1 MGKKD
6 KSANDMTRR
15 FVSSVE
21 LIAAREG
28 AAVLAT
34 QAPDAPPITL
44 GKVTFDL
51 RAVVAANGTGA
62 VELHD
67 QRVAT
72 PGFHRGWCEQAIW
85 QHGAV
90 GGSEAAGSEIV
101 GGDRCRGRAIQRRH
115 IAHDVHAALRA
126 ARQQGAHACQR
137 RETHRDQLV
146 FTAIAGKPPP
156 ASLDFASASSEAL
169 P

>member
-6 KSANDMTRR
+6 KSTSDMTRR

-44 GKVTFDL
+44 GKVTFD
-51 RAVVAANGTGA
+51 AKGDWSAATYA
-62 VELHD
+62 A
-67 QRVAT
+67 QIW
-72 PGFHRGWCEQAIW
+72 RGDAF
-85 QHGAV
+85 V
-90 GGSEAAGSEIV
+90 
-101 GGDRCRGRAIQRRH
+101 
-115 IAHDVHAALRA
+115 
-126 ARQQGAHACQR
+126 
-137 RETHRDQLV
+137 
-146 FTAIAGKPPP
+146 P
-156 ASLDFASASSEAL
+156 L